1 MTIEH
6 RRMAVPSPR
15 QEPQLFLMLML
26 LVPWCLL
33 QLGYHAAADAF
44 SLHQPHQQ
52 PAFMCRRAGANN
64 IPHATAAPVE
74 AAPPSPANAA
84 SSLPGVFDQESWA
97 SLFRSLDREAYD
109 YDIEEIEGQI
119 PTDLE
124 GVYVG
129 YWPTSD
135 ACRSILF

>member
-1 MTIEH
+1 
-6 RRMAVPSPR
+6 
-15 QEPQLFLMLML
+15 MLML

-44 SLHQPHQQ
+44 SLPQPHQQ
-52 PAFMCRRAGANN
+52 AAVMQQRQHRRAGANN
-64 IPHATAAPVE
+64 IPNGTAAPVE
-74 AAPPSPANAA
+74 AAPPGPATAA
-84 SSLPGVFDQESWA
+84 GSLPGVFDQESWA

-124 GVYVG
+124 GVCV
-129 YWPTSD
+129 
-135 ACRSILF
+135 